1 MILLQISL
9 KAARVNAGFTQSQIA
24 QKLNRDIMTISNW
37 ENGKTQPSLSQIATL
52 CQLYN
57 VEFDELRF

>member
-1 MILLQISL
+1 MQISL